1 MDIAGSTEDPY
12 SSAKPDLARVTHID
26 LELDVDFTRKVL
38 QGKAMLTIKRKHSAQ
53 KVILDNYELD
63 IKSVTNP
70 KTESPLNYNNKHQ
83 VPDNEHHG
91 ALGSSFI
98 IDLPPI
104 VDTAYEP
111 VCQIQIEYETSPKSP
126 ALYWLTPEQTADGEH
141 PFLLSNNKL
150 IYARAWFPCQ
160 DTPSV
165 KFTYSAMIKVQK
177 NYEVIMSALL
187 QNISK
192 GPERDVYEF
201 KQINPV
207 PSYAVVISVGALKK
221 KHLRAKINI
230 FAEKKF
236 IGNIVS
242 MFENTIENILK
253 TAESLCGAYSW
264 DRHDICVL
272 PPSAAHFEIECP
284 CVTFISPTLLR
295 GDCSSI
301 SSLAISSLARNIL
314 QSWTGSLVTCSNYK
328 HLWLNKSFNIFIS
341 RKIKSE
347 LLLFYFEDIK
357 SFLKREGLNNLKNML
372 EDPKNDGLIKCLL
385 PNLTA
390 RDLPPQKVTEYV
402 PYEAGCMLLGDL
414 ENMLGGPSV
423 FEPFFK
429 SYFNEF
435 AFKSINTQEWMDY
448 LYQYFSEKK
457 KMLDGVAWDTWFHN
471 IPSVPDVP
479 AKTAWETNFFELAEK
494 LVIWDNNP
502 DNLPAIGI
510 YKRPVHNVEFIIF
523 LNDLNFFHTDL
534 TEEKLESIS
543 NRYNFDRRNC
553 EIRCLWLQLC
563 IKVRWGRKVAPALD
577 FAIQYC
583 SLNYARPIF
592 QHLYEW
598 TDMRRRV
605 IRKYKNHKI
614 KMLDE
619 TQKELEK
626 ILELNS

>member
-1 MDIAGSTEDPY
+1 MDIAGSTEDIY
-12 SSAKPDLARVTHID
+12 SSANPELARVSHID
-26 LELDVDFTRKVL
+26 LELNVNFIRKVL
-38 QGKAMLTIKRKHSAQ
+38 QGKAILTIERKHSAQ

-70 KTESPLNYNNKHQ
+70 KTESHLNYNDKHQ
-83 VPDNEHHG
+83 VPDNNEHHG

-104 VDTAYEP
+104 VDTAYETE
-111 VCQIQIEYETSPKSP
+111 CQIQIEYETSPKSP
-126 ALYWLTPEQTADGEH
+126 ALYWLTPKQTADGEH

-187 QNISK
+187 QNICK

-201 KQINPV
+201 KQTNPV

-221 KHLRAKINI
+221 KHLSTKMNI
-230 FAEKKF
+230 YVEKKF
-236 IGNIVS
+236 FGSTAS
-242 MFENTIENILK
+242 MFEVTIENILK
-253 TAESLCGAYSW
+253 TAESLCGPYFW
-264 DRHDICVL
+264 DRYDICVL
-272 PPSAAHFEIECP
+272 PPSAAHFKIECP
-284 CVTFISPTLLR
+284 CVTFISPTLLH

-301 SSLAISSLARNIL
+301 ISLARNIL

-347 LLLFYFEDIK
+347 LFSHEDMK
-357 SFLKREGLNNLKNML
+357 SFLEREGLNNLKNML

-429 SYFNEF
+429 SYFKKF
-435 AFKSINTQEWMDY
+435 AFKSINTQEWKDY
-448 LYQYFSEKK
+448 LYQYFPAEKK
-457 KMLDGVAWDTWFHN
+457 KILDGVAWDTWFYN
-471 IPSVPDVP
+471 IPSLPDVP
-479 AKTAWETNFFELAEK
+479 AKTAWETNFFELAEEWVK
-494 LVIWDNNP
+494 WDNNP
-502 DNLPAIGI
+502 DNLSAMRI
-510 YKRPVHNVEFIIF
+510 YKPPSSNIEYIIF

-534 TEEKLESIS
+534 TEEKLESILS
-543 NRYNFDRRNC
+543 HYNLDNQNR

-563 IKVRWGRKVAPALD
+563 IKVRWVKKITPALD

-583 SLNYARPIF
+583 SLNHARPIF

-598 TDMRRRV
+598 TDMRRRA
-605 IRKYKNHKI
+605 IRQYKVHKR

>member
-26 LELDVDFTRKVL
+26 LELKVNFTRKVL
-38 QGKAMLTIKRKHSAQ
+38 QGTANLTIERKHSAQ

-70 KTESPLNYNNKHQ
+70 KTESDLNYNDKHQ
-83 VPDNEHHG
+83 IPDNEHHG

-104 VDTAYEP
+104 VNTAYEP
-111 VCQIQIEYETSPKSP
+111 DCQIQIEYETSPKSP

-165 KFTYSAMIKVQK
+165 KFTYSAMITVPK

-187 QNISK
+187 QDMCK
-192 GPERDVYEF
+192 GPEQDVYKFE
-201 KQINPV
+201 QINPV

-221 KHLRAKINI
+221 KHLGTKINI

-236 IGNIVS
+236 IGNIVNMLKS
-242 MFENTIENILK
+242 TIENILK
-253 TAESLCGAYSW
+253 TAESLCGPYSW
-264 DRHDICVL
+264 DRYDICVL

-301 SSLAISSLARNIL
+301 CSLARNIL

-429 SYFNEF
+429 SYFKKF

-457 KMLDGVAWDTWFHN
+457 KVLDGVAWDTWFHN
-471 IPSVPDVP
+471 VPSLPDVP
-479 AKTAWETNFFELAEK
+479 AKTAWETNFFELAEEWVK
-494 LVIWDNNP
+494 WDNNP
-502 DNLPAIGI
+502 VNLSAMRI
-510 YKRPVHNVEFIIF
+510 YKPPIFNIECIIF
-523 LNDLNFFHTDL
+523 LNDLDFFHTDL
-534 TEEKLESIS
+534 TEEKLELIL
-543 NRYNFDRRNC
+543 NRYNFDKQIWD
-553 EIRCLWLQLC
+553 IRCLWLQLC
-563 IKVRWGRKVAPALD
+563 IKVRWVEKVPLALN

-598 TDMRRRV
+598 TDMRRRA
-605 IRKYKNHKI
+605 IRKYIDHKK

-626 ILELNS
+626 ILEINS